1 MQVSE
6 LTAAL
11 VARAQQAGKSEQ
23 EIQEAI
29 SE

>member
-6 LTAAL
+6 LTSTL
-11 VARAQQAGKSEQ
+11 VARAQAAGKTEQ

-29 SE
+29 NE